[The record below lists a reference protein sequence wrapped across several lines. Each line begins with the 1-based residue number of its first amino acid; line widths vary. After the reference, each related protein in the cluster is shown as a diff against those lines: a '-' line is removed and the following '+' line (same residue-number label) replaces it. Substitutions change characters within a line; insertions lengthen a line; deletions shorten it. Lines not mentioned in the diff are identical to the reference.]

1 MDVGRPRLQDPLGE
15 MLTVEQPQDTGVSS
29 PDASLEP
36 VDAGQDAKAEPEV
49 EPIMHV
55 EVLKDEVKAVRQVRV
70 AAKRAS
76 TKAYSMDAQADDMG
90 ELVLDRR
97 YARLDSWAQKQ
108 GWSLT
113 VMPKEAARDPQ
124 MQQWWEEWRL
134 LNKRAAVR
142 MEAKQ

>member
-1 MDVGRPRLQDPLGE
+1 MQLKVN
-15 MLTVEQPQDTGVSS
+15 
-29 PDASLEP
+29 
-36 VDAGQDAKAEPEV
+36 
-49 EPIMHV
+49 HV
-55 EVLKDEVKAVRQVRV
+55 EVLKDEVEAVREVRV

-113 VMPKEAARDPQ
+113 ALPKEAARDPQ
-124 MQQWWEEWRL
+124 MQQWWEEWRV

-142 MEAKQ
+142 LEAKQ